1 MKWPANI
8 LAFIS
13 IRKNALALIFVLNL
27 LLHLPF
33 FNLPPQGT
41 HVWRQCNTLA
51 VARNFYEED
60 MNILKPRVDRRG
72 TSDGVTGMQF
82 PLYEYGLACVYK
94 ITGEHF
100 WAHRLYSFIITCI
113 GLLFFYLLLS
123 RIFNP
128 FIAFA
133 GAWGLC
139 WSPELYYHGINA
151 LPDILALSASV
162 AGAYYFTRWRDERT
176 LGVLTTSLICLTIA
190 GLVKLQF
197 LAIGA
202 PIAFIVLRDAYQRKI
217 TSPTLLLLAGYGAV
231 AVGIP
236 ILWYKHANNMI
247 AQSGLADF
255 GIHTEPV
262 SSISALL
269 NTVQHNLISDLPEV
283 LLNYAGFVL
292 FLSGIISFFKQKEMR
307 SKFLLPALCWLGV
320 LGVYYVMLSARFAQH
335 AYYFIAFLPL
345 LIIAVAIGANWLK
358 EKGFLTILLLL
369 LIAQPI
375 LAVVR
380 IVPARWVE
388 SKTAVPVELYNETTR
403 NALQNA
409 VPKDAV
415 CLVGPDVSGCIFYY
429 YLHKKGF
436 GFDSYQALKSPTASH
451 YSAIE
456 EAVSKG
462 AQYLITNSDSVK
474 TDISLSQYYYRI
486 ETIQGNFAVI
496 KLQQP

>member
-1 MKWPANI
+1 MKWPGKI

-13 IRKNALALIFVLNL
+13 IQKYGLAIILALNL

-41 HVWRQCNTLA
+41 HVWRQCNTVA

-60 MNILKPRVDRRG
+60 MHILKPRVDRRG
-72 TSDGVTGMQF
+72 TSNGVTGMQF

-113 GLLFFYLLLS
+113 GLLFFYLLLG

-128 FIAFA
+128 FTAFA

-139 WSPELYYHGINA
+139 WSPELYYHSINA
-151 LPDILALSASV
+151 LPDILALSASI
-162 AGAYYFTRWRDERT
+162 AGAYYFIRWRDKRA
-176 LGVLTTSLICLTIA
+176 LGALIASLFCITIA

-202 PIAFIVLRDAYQRKI
+202 PIAFIVLRDAYRRKI
-217 TSPTLLLLAGYGAV
+217 TSTTLLLLVGYGVV
-231 AVGIP
+231 ALGIP
-236 ILWYKHANNMI
+236 LLWYKHANNMI
-247 AQSGLADF
+247 SQSGLADF

-262 SSISALL
+262 ASVSAFL
-269 NTVQHNLISDLPEV
+269 NTLQHNLLSDLPEV
-283 LLNYAGFVL
+283 LLNYAGFIL
-292 FLSGIISFFKQKEMR
+292 FMLGLFTFFQQKKLR
-307 SKFLLPALCWLGV
+307 SKYLLPALCWLGI

-345 LIIAVAIGANWLK
+345 LFIIVAIGANWLK
-358 EKGFLTILLLL
+358 EKGFLIVLLVI

-388 SKTAVPVELYNETTR
+388 SKTAVPAELYNETTR
-403 NALQNA
+403 TVLQNA

-415 CLVGPDVSGCIFYY
+415 CLVGPDVSGCIFYH

-436 GFDSYQALKSPTASH
+436 GFDSYQALKSPTATH
-451 YSAIE
+451 YSAME

-486 ETIQGNFAVI
+486 ETVQGNFAVI